1 MHIVIEGP
9 DCSGKTTLANQ
20 LCEMLSFE
28 YRHEGPPPADTNLKD
43 YYCGELAMLSE
54 PTIIDR
60 FALGERVY
68 GPILRGKDRLGE
80 EGLLKVQ
87 QVMLK
92 LNVFQII
99 CLPPN
104 NALWKAF
111 IDSSVKGNELLG
123 PVQYEASIDAWTQHC
138 RNTYLY
144 DYTAPTALE
153 QLLGVLSLW
162 NSYAVSNTEEQT
174 PQ

>member
-28 YRHEGPPPADTNLKD
+28 YRHEGPP
-43 YYCGELAMLSE
+43 LSE